1 MAKFELKLPKMGE
14 SVAEATITNWL
25 KQVGDKIEMDEAV
38 LEIATDKVDSEVPSE
53 VAGILVEQLFHKDD
67 LVQVGQ
73 TIAIIETEVNVTAEF
88 KTVMPPVTSDE
99 VVAIEKSMD
108 AVKEFVAAPV
118 VAVAQNFSPETS
130 GSDKFFSPLVKNI
143 AKEEGISVAELEI
156 ISGTGSEGRV
166 TKNDILN
173 YVANKANGLLTT
185 IATPKTIEVTPLQTN
200 GFHKTEEVVEV
211 SKQAEIPV
219 VSNPQPTAHNPQT
232 ISKAIPVSVN
242 GQDEIIEMDRMRKL
256 ISGYMTAS
264 LQTSAHVQSFIEVDV
279 TNIWD
284 WREKNKSIFEKRE
297 GEKLTFTPIFMEMVA
312 KALKDFPMMNIA
324 VDGDYIIKKK
334 NINLGM
340 AAALPN
346 GNLIVPVIKN
356 ADQLNLIGMA
366 KAVNDLG
373 NRAKTG
379 KLKPDDTQ
387 GGTYTVTNVGTFGSV
402 FGTPIINQPQVGILA
417 LGAIRK
423 VPAVIET
430 PEGDFI
436 GIRKKMFL
444 SHSYDHRV
452 VDGALG
458 GSFVKRVAE
467 YMEAF
472 DVNRAF

>member
-25 KQVGDKIEMDEAV
+25 KNVGDAISADEAV

-53 VAGILVEQLFHKDD
+53 VSGTLTEILFQVNDVVK
-67 LVQVGQ
+67 VGQ
-73 TIAIIETEVNVTAEF
+73 TIAIIETEGGAASPAPVAE
-88 KTVMPPVTSDE
+88 S
-99 VVAIEKSMD
+99 A
-108 AVKEFVAAPV
+108 AAPV
-118 VAVAQNFSPETS
+118 AVAEVTKTVEAAEEAVAPADFKT
-130 GSDKFFSPLVKNI
+130 SDKFYSPLVKNI
-143 AKEEGISVAELEI
+143 ASAEGISVTELDT
-156 ISGTGSEGRV
+156 ISGSGKDGRV
-166 TKNDILN
+166 TKEDILN
-173 YVANKANGLLTT
+173 YIKNRGN
-185 IATPKTIEVTPLQTN
+185 
-200 GFHKTEEVVEV
+200 
-211 SKQAEIPV
+211 
-219 VSNPQPTAHNPQT
+219 QPTAAAPVATPQQT
-232 ISKAIPVSVN
+232 VSAPVAAQPVPVSVN
-242 GQDEIIEMDRMRKL
+242 GGDEIVEMDRMRKL
-256 ISGYMTAS
+256 ISGYMVAS
-264 LQTSAHVQSFIEVDV
+264 VQTSAHVQSFIEVDV
-279 TNIWD
+279 TNIVK
-284 WREKNKSIFEKRE
+284 WRDRVKTAFEKRE
-297 GEKLTFTPIFMEMVA
+297 GEKLTFTPIFMEAVA
-312 KALKDFPMMNIA
+312 KALKDFPGMNIS
-324 VDGDYIIKKK
+324 VDGEFIIKRK

-356 ADQLNLIGMA
+356 ADQLNLVGMA

-373 NRAKTG
+373 NRAKAG

-436 GIRKKMFL
+436 GIRQKMFL

-458 GSFVKRVAE
+458 GSFVKRVAD
-467 YMEAF
+467 YLEAF
-472 DVNRAF
+472 DANRDF

>member
-25 KQVGDKIEMDEAV
+25 KEVGDRIEADEAV

-53 VAGILVEQLFHKDD
+53 VSGILVEQLFGKDD

-73 TIAIIETEVNVTAEF
+73 TIAIIETEGGELVSVVQTAATPEAVAEVS
-88 KTVMPPVTSDE
+88 KTVDAAKDSVAMPTDYSD
-99 VVAIEKSMD
+99 
-108 AVKEFVAAPV
+108 
-118 VAVAQNFSPETS
+118 
-130 GSDKFFSPLVKNI
+130 SDKFFSPLVKNI
-143 AKEEGISVAELEI
+143 ASTEGVSVEELEQ
-156 ISGTGSEGRV
+156 ISGTGKDGRV
-166 TKNDILN
+166 TKNDILE
-173 YVANKANGLLTT
+173 YVKNRGSQTAVAPVKTAEAPKAVQAATT
-185 IATPKTIEVTPLQTN
+185 IVQ
-200 GFHKTEEVVEV
+200 
-211 SKQAEIPV
+211 
-219 VSNPQPTAHNPQT
+219 
-232 ISKAIPVSVN
+232 KAAPVSVN
-242 GQDEIIEMDRMRKL
+242 GGDEIVEMDRMRKL
-256 ISGYMTAS
+256 IAGYMVAS
-264 LQTSAHVQSFIEVDV
+264 VQTSAHVQSFIEVDV
-279 TNIWD
+279 TNIVK
-284 WREKNKSIFEKRE
+284 WREKNKGIFEKRE
-297 GEKLTFTPIFMEMVA
+297 GEKLTYTPIFMEAVA
-312 KALKDFPMMNIA
+312 KALKDFPGLNIS

-340 AAALPN
+340 AASLPN

-356 ADQLNLIGMA
+356 ADQLNLVGMA

-373 NRAKTG
+373 GRAKAG

-402 FGTPIINQPQVGILA
+402 FGTPILNQPQVGILA

-436 GIRKKMFL
+436 GIRQKMFL

-458 GSFVKRVAE
+458 GGFVKRVAE
-467 YMEAF
+467 YLEAF
-472 DVNRAF
+472 DVNRDF

>member
-1 MAKFELKLPKMGE
+1 MARFELKLPKMGE

-25 KQVGDKIEMDEAV
+25 KEVGDKIEMDEAV
-38 LEIATDKVDSEVPSE
+38 LEIATDKVDSEIPSE
-53 VAGILVEQLFHKDD
+53 VAGVLVEKLFQKDD

-73 TIAIIETEVNVTAEF
+73 TIAIIETEGGAVA
-88 KTVMPPVTSDE
+88 PVVVQEAPAPISAAVEE
-99 VVAIEKSMD
+99 VVRTVETAREY
-108 AVKEFVAAPV
+108 VAAPTPS
-118 VAVAQNFSPETS
+118 QPQDYMHSE
-130 GSDKFFSPLVKNI
+130 KFFSPLVRNI
-143 AKEEGISVAELEI
+143 AKEEGVTVAELESI
-156 ISGTGSEGRV
+156 AGTGNEGRV
-166 TKNDILN
+166 TKNDILEYIKN
-173 YVANKANGLLTT
+173 KMNAPAVATSVAPTVSQPT
-185 IATPKTIEVTPLQTN
+185 IVTSSA
-200 GFHKTEEVVEV
+200 VEV
-211 SKQAEIPV
+211 S
-219 VSNPQPTAHNPQT
+219 QPTTDNRQPT
-232 ISKAIPVSVN
+232 NTKAAPVSVN
-242 GQDEIIEMDRMRKL
+242 GQDEIVEMDRMRKL
-256 ISGYMTAS
+256 ISGYMVAS

-279 TNIWD
+279 TAIWD
-284 WREKNKSIFEKRE
+284 WREKNKNAFEKRE
-297 GEKLTFTPIFMEMVA
+297 GEKLTFTPIFMEIVA

-324 VDGDYIIKKK
+324 VDGDYIVKKK

-356 ADQLNLIGMA
+356 ADQLNLLGMA

-373 NRAKTG
+373 NRAKAG

-472 DVNRAF
+472 DENRSF

>member
-25 KQVGDKIEMDEAV
+25 KEVGDKIEMDEAV

-53 VAGILVEQLFHKDD
+53 VSGILVEKLYGKDD

-73 TIAIIETEVNVTAEF
+73 TIAIIETDASVGAAPTPVVQTVQEAPAVQEVI
-88 KTVMPPVTSDE
+88 KTVE
-99 VVAIEKSMD
+99 A
-108 AVKEFVAAPV
+108 AKEFVAAPISN
-118 VAVAQNFSPETS
+118 QNFSE
-130 GSDKFFSPLVKNI
+130 SDKFFSPLVRNI
-143 AKEEGISVAELEI
+143 AKEEGISIAELESI
-156 ISGTGSEGRV
+156 PGTGNDGRV
-166 TKNDILN
+166 TKNDLLDYIAN
-173 YVANKANGLLTT
+173 RGNAPVAAQNIQTAVQ
-185 IATPKTIEVTPLQTN
+185 TPVIS
-200 GFHKTEEVVEV
+200 EVVETKPEVQVTVPV
-211 SKQAEIPV
+211 SQQPA
-219 VSNPQPTAHNPQT
+219 SNPQSPTSNTQPTA
-232 ISKAIPVSVN
+232 APVSVN
-242 GQDEIIEMDRMRKL
+242 GQDEIVEMDRMRKL
-256 ISGYMTAS
+256 ISKYMVDS

-284 WREKNKSIFEKRE
+284 WREKNKNVFEKRE
-297 GEKLTFTPIFMEMVA
+297 GEKLTFTPIFMEIVA
-312 KALKDFPMMNIA
+312 KALKDFPMMNIS

-356 ADQLNLIGMA
+356 ADQLNLLGMA

-373 NRAKTG
+373 NRAKAG

-458 GSFVKRVAE
+458 GSFVKRVAD

-472 DVNRAF
+472 DVNRSI